1 MLRFLSLRDFAA
13 ASDLEPE
20 AGCEPWGGGT
30 SEEVTVHRAR
40 AGSSGQNIGSDRLR
54 PELGCEGVEDEGAKV
69 VTTARVRTKMG
80 TRISTRV
87 RVRRV

>member
-1 MLRFLSLRDFAA
+1 
-13 ASDLEPE
+13 
-20 AGCEPWGGGT
+20 
-30 SEEVTVHRAR
+30 
-40 AGSSGQNIGSDRLR
+40 
-54 PELGCEGVEDEGAKV
+54 VEDEGAKV